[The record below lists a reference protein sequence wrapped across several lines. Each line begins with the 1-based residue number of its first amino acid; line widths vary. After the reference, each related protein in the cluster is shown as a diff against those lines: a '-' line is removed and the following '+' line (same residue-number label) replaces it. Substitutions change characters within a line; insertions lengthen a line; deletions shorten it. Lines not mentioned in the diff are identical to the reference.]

1 MSYRDDLYVNDP
13 MKRTTG
19 LREGQRGISK
29 LESGFLLKDMELLE
43 QLGIIRNDDKTVS
56 SYSDVPRIFIMK
68 TSEDGL
74 SEEMADPGK
83 LGIGI
88 GSHEFWKQAQLGN
101 VFAFPA
107 GDDKPV
113 QLQVD
118 CRNGKDP
125 KISYSKPLSASDF
138 PPPPEPRKPNLW
150 HKMWSWASKNYAKIC
165 NDYDTWESKCRV
177 NYNNCLLNS
186 SLRTGS
192 GKLETEK
199 KDAKRVMDYTVETE
213 RRNKNIDAL
222 KTAKDHEEWKKKGLE
237 IVKDIYKPVPEQHAE
252 LTYKR
257 SIPGVI
263 DNEDHTEKLYTQE
276 EFDKLKPYKDLN
288 LENIKIGGKS
298 VSEMEFCELAMM
310 AGCQGKYSIN
320 NPLMTVQDPC
330 MAEVFTNIVGLS
342 EEEAKVAMAM
352 SFDNVVN
359 KDILEKSYRQGAG
372 QAFESMTVPGR
383 EDAKNALEK
392 YRPDDIESKKDL
404 AKLLAFGVWR
414 VNRSISTL
422 GGRPNDNVQNYY
434 RMSKCL
440 TDLMDRDK
448 DLKKLA
454 VEAGMTEEDYKRVKN
469 LHVIDK
475 MHTGSLKAQQKLL
488 TSALNNEP
496 LPKEEKRQVLR
507 DILKSSLVENT
518 LHQEV
523 ETAKAPKADEALTK
537 MMANSYDV
545 PHVTELGE
553 NPSPEKI
560 KEHAKQQALFK
571 DYKQG
576 KMAPGGKVWTQKVY
590 IYQYPL
596 VEYFKESPK
605 TILNLG
611 DPKKTASLDKMVD
624 KIIDTDGLMNLP
636 EDRLAEKIREDE
648 YRANEIVNK
657 GNLAAQAI
665 KAEQKAG
672 EPVAPEKDKEMEEI
686 GIQGAQQSVLGME

>member
-1 MSYRDDLYVNDP
+1 M
-13 MKRTTG
+13 T
-19 LREGQRGISK
+19 EF
-29 LESGFLLKDMELLE
+29 ESGILMKDMDFLE

-88 GSHEFWKQAQLGN
+88 GSPEFWKQAQLGN

-107 GDDKPV
+107 GDDRPV

-118 CRNGKDP
+118 CRNGKSP
-125 KISYSKPLSASDF
+125 KVSYSKPLSASDF

-165 NDYDTWESKCRV
+165 NDYDTWESKCRM

-199 KDAKRVMDYTVETE
+199 RDAKRVKDYTVETE
-213 RRNKNIDAL
+213 RRKKNAEAL
-222 KTAKDHEEWKKKGLE
+222 DVAKKREKWKEKGLE

-252 LTYKR
+252 LTFKR

-263 DNEDHTEKLYTQE
+263 DNEDHTEKLYTKE

-310 AGCQGKYSIN
+310 AGCQGKHSIN
-320 NPLMTVQDPC
+320 NPLMTSQDPC
-330 MAEVFTNIVGLS
+330 MAQVFTDIVGLS
-342 EEEAKVAMAM
+342 KEEAKVAMAM

-359 KDILEKSYRQGAG
+359 KDILEESYRQGAG
-372 QAFESMTVPGR
+372 QAFESMVVPGR

-422 GGRPNDNVQNYY
+422 GGRPSDNVQNYY

-440 TDLMDRDK
+440 TDLIDRDK

-475 MHTGSLKAQQKLL
+475 MHTGALKAQQKLL
-488 TSALNNEP
+488 TSALKNEP

-523 ETAKAPKADEALTK
+523 ETAKAPKADEALEK
-537 MMANSYDV
+537 MMANSYETPRLKQLD
-545 PHVTELGE
+545 E
-553 NPSPEKI
+553 NATPEEIQKD
-560 KEHAKQQALFK
+560 KENRALYN
-571 DYKQG
+571 DYKKG
-576 KMAPGGKVWTQKVY
+576 KMAPGGKVWKEKVY
-590 IYQYPL
+590 NYQYPL
-596 VEYFKESPK
+596 IEYFKEGPK

-648 YRANEIVNK
+648 YMLGGIVNK

-665 KAEQKAG
+665 KAEQKLNEQAEPEMDKIKEENGVQHNALNAG
-672 EPVAPEKDKEMEEI
+672 
-686 GIQGAQQSVLGME
+686 